1 VYNIINETRKII
13 VERNIF
19 MIKES
24 GEDYLETILV
34 IHNKKGFVRAVDI
47 AESRGVSKPSVSRAL
62 SILGKSGFISVAV
75 NGDIKLTEQGR
86 ARAESILE
94 RHRVIRDFFT
104 DVLGVSPFTA
114 ESDACRVEHAL
125 SEETFEKFR
134 VFLHRGTPVEPLNI
148 E

>member
-1 VYNIINETRKII
+1 
-13 VERNIF
+13 

-34 IHNKKGFVRAVDI
+34 IRNKKGFVRGVDI
-47 AESRGVSKPSVSRAL
+47 AETRGVSKPSVSRAL

-86 ARAESILE
+86 ARAESILV

-104 DVLGVSPFTA
+104 DVLGVSEDTA

-125 SEETFEKFR
+125 SEETFEKFKAYLQCGSS
-134 VFLHRGTPVEPLNI
+134 VKTLNVE
-148 E
+148 